1 MANGGQTINF
11 AQSEVVIP
19 PAVPPSWGDVTG
31 KPETFPSA
39 WTDVSG
45 KPSTFAPAEHDNLAH
60 NPDYLDAST
69 PISSST
75 VIPHTWVVP
84 NAVTV
89 PTGTT
94 DSIPPMIVS
103 LPTGRTAK
111 LLSLRRSI
119 LGGTSA
125 TFKLQRNGADITGYT
140 GLSATTTIAQTDA
153 TDVTLT
159 DGDKIQP
166 IVTAVSGSPVGLSIS
181 LVIEYGG

>member
-1 MANGGQTINF
+1 MVGSDVIDFADSGGGPVAAPTWDSI
-11 AQSEVVIP
+11 
-19 PAVPPSWGDVTG
+19 
-31 KPETFPSA
+31 
-39 WTDVSG
+39 TD
-45 KPSTFAPAEHDNLAH
+45 KPSTFPPAEHDNLAH

-75 VIPHTWVVP
+75 VIPHTWITP

-89 PTGTT
+89 PSGTT
-94 DSIPPMIVS
+94 DAIPPMIVS
-103 LPTGRTAK
+103 LPVDRTAK

-125 TFKLQRNGADITGYT
+125 TFKLQRNGVDITGYT

-153 TDVTLT
+153 ADVALA